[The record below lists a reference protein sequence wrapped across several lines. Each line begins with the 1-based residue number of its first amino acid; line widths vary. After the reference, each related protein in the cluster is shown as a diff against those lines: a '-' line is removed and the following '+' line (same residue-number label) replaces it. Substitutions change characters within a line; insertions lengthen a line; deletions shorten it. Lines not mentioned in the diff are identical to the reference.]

1 MGYSR
6 LLRGW
11 CLLLVVSLAGCR
23 EPMHGVVIGDPEPAP
38 PLVLTPPGGA
48 AFDLAKQRGS
58 IVLIYFGYTHC
69 PDVCPTMLSDWARA
83 KRAIGEDSTKVRFV
97 FVSVDPERDTPE
109 IAAAYAKQF
118 DRSFIGLSGT
128 PAEIEAMK
136 RAWKIAAYPE
146 GDPRTKSYTVAHP
159 SHSFLVDEEGVLRL
173 MYRPGVRSEE
183 LAQDLQRLF

>member
-1 MGYSR
+1 MPRALGPY
-6 LLRGW
+6 LLA
-11 CLLLVVSLAGCR
+11 LLVVLAGCR

-38 PLVLTPPGGA
+38 RLVLRPPGGA
-48 AFDLAKQRGS
+48 VFDLAQQRGS

-69 PDVCPTMLSDWARA
+69 PDVCPTMLADWARA
-83 KRAIGEDSTKVRFV
+83 KRAIGADSSKVRFV

-109 IAAAYAKQF
+109 IAAAYARQF
-118 DRSFIGLSGT
+118 DGSFVGLSGT

-136 RAWKIAAYPE
+136 AEWKIAAYPE
-146 GDPRTKSYTVAHP
+146 GDPRSKTYTVAHP

-173 MYRPGVRSEE
+173 MYRPGVRGEE